1 MKRAMLYGAA
11 AIAGI
16 GVVVYMARK
25 VQLPSVGSVAGNLAG
40 GAVEAVNGAF
50 VGSVKG
56 IGSVFGVPDTSMSQC
71 QKDIA
76 AGRTWDASFSCPA
89 SDFVGSFFNSTNIN
103 AAEVNDARQIDRIL
117 EREAAN
123 NAAMDARYAGAAWG
137 PSSSGYTGTW

>member
-1 MKRAMLYGAA
+1 MLYGAA

-25 VQLPSVGSVAGNLAG
+25 VQLPTAG
-40 GAVEAVNGAF
+40 GVASDFARGAVDAANGAF
-50 VGSVKG
+50 EGAVKG
-56 IGSVFGVPDTSMSQC
+56 LGGVFGIPDTSMTQC
-71 QKDIA
+71 ERDIA

-89 SDFVGSFFNSTNIN
+89 KDFVGSFFPSTGLN
-103 AAEVNDARQIDRIL
+103 AAEQADARQIDRIL

-137 PSSSGYTGTW
+137 PSSGGYTGTW